1 MPSINSFVA
10 AMAVGRIPVRS
21 VLPGAL
27 YVYSIVD
34 ALASLGRKPS
44 LSAPIH
50 TRVGYNGT
58 CGDAPDVMVE
68 PAATATVHCQHNAC
82 EGCR

>member
-21 VLPGAL
+21 VLLGAL

-34 ALASLGRKPS
+34 ALASLGPAEAFTFGRPY
-44 LSAPIH
+44 
-50 TRVGYNGT
+50 TRGWGT
-58 CGDAPDVMVE
+58 L
-68 PAATATVHCQHNAC
+68 VHVVTLLT
-82 EGCR
+82 